1 MNGNTVIQNINTT
14 KNIINRIN
22 NKKRVI
28 CLLDKYDNSEIAID
42 DELLEIIDNYY
53 KNKLRW

>member
-1 MNGNTVIQNINTT
+1 MNVNTVIQNINTT

-22 NKKRVI
+22 DKKRAI